1 MYIPDFKYHR
11 PKTIKEAS
19 SILLQSSNAAPIAGG
34 TDLLVEIKTGLR
46 QFHDI
51 VSLSEIDELKQ
62 ISENS
67 VYVFI
72 GSAITHTDIM
82 KSDLVRE
89 KHPALAEAAS
99 KIGSHQI
106 RNSGTIGGNLC
117 TGASCADTAPI
128 LMAYDASVELV
139 SEAGIRIVNIKDF
152 LIHHHQTDV
161 KKGEILTKVIVP
173 KRKRIT
179 GACFEKFGLREAASI
194 SVASSAVVLSFEN
207 NKCTNAG
214 IVIGA
219 CGPTPVFSNKASN
232 IILGK
237 SAKDI
242 YNNNDIIESVAN
254 AASEDSLP
262 IDDIRGS
269 ADYRREL
276 IKVLTKRAIQNAVK
290 RTGLV

>member
-1 MYIPDFKYHR
+1 MYLPDFKYHK

-19 SILLQSSNAAPIAGG
+19 AILLKSGNAAPIAGG

-46 QFHDI
+46 QFRDI
-51 VSLSEIDELKQ
+51 VSLSGIAELKQ
-62 ISENS
+62 ITEDDNNI
-67 VYVFI
+67 FI
-72 GSAITHTDIM
+72 GSALTHSEIIH
-82 KSDLVRE
+82 SNLIQE
-89 KHPALAEAAS
+89 KLSALAEAAS

-139 SEAGIRIVNIKDF
+139 SENETRIINLKKF

-161 KKGEILTKVIVP
+161 RKGEILTKIIVP
-173 KRKRIT
+173 KRNCIT

-207 NKCTNAG
+207 GICSDAG

-219 CGPTPVFSNKASN
+219 CGPTPVFSNKASEV
-232 IILGK
+232 ILGK

-242 YNNNDIIESVAN
+242 YGNNDIIESAAI

-276 IKVLTKRAIQNAVK
+276 TKVLTRRAIHNVVK